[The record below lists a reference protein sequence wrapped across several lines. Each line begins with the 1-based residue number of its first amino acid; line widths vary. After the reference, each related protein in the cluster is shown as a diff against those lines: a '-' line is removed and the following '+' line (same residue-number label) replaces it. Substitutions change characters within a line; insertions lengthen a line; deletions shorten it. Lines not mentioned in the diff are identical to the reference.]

1 MRKKLLTNSSECD
14 IIKTQKK
21 KGEIKM
27 TYAESMKILVELM
40 IENQDVLKRLKE
52 CDNKYY
58 YTKTI
63 QELKRGNKNEN

>member
-1 MRKKLLTNSSECD
+1 
-14 IIKTQKK
+14 
-21 KGEIKM
+21 M

-40 IENQDVLKRLKE
+40 IENQNVLKRLKE